1 MPKSLTPDAVPEYR
15 EAVPATVPWRELA
28 LFVGITFLGIT
39 AVALAWA
46 AFGEFDD
53 ESDALLFGG
62 VGMFTPAAGLVLTA
76 VITGDIRTPRRW
88 LASTGLIP
96 ATPWRRHVAYLA
108 IGLALPLLL
117 LALTLGI
124 GVVAGVYEP
133 GRPFPFDAL
142 AAELT
147 ANLLTFLP
155 LLVLMFGE
163 EWGWGYLLP
172 RLLPLGVWPGVLL
185 SGLIWGLFHAP
196 LTLQGYLY
204 PNLPGLLGT
213 LLFTV
218 GSVLL
223 GCLMAWIRMESGSLW
238 PAVALHGSSN
248 LLANPIPAVI
258 GTATDPANA
267 NVHTS
272 LPGSWP
278 SWIAMAIVI
287 GALALTGRYRWK

>member
-1 MPKSLTPDAVPEYR
+1 MPAGADGREHGAHTHPRKVITVPNPLPHTTTPEYR
-15 EAVPATVPWRELA
+15 ETVPASVPWRELA
-28 LFVGITFLGIT
+28 LFVAITFVGIT
-39 AVALAWA
+39 AVAVAWTS
-46 AFGEFDD
+46 FGDLND

-62 VGMFTPAAGLVLTA
+62 IGMFTPAAGLVLTA
-76 VITGDIRTPRRW
+76 VITGAIRTPRRW

-96 ATPWRRHVAYLA
+96 TTPWRRHVAYLA
-108 IGLALPLLL
+108 IGLALPLVL

-124 GVVAGVYEP
+124 GVAAGVYQISQ
-133 GRPFPFDAL
+133 PFPFGAL
-142 AAELT
+142 AEEL
-147 ANLLTFLP
+147 AVNLLTFLP

-172 RLLPLGVWPGVLL
+172 RLLPLGIWPGVLL

-223 GCLMAWIRMESGSLW
+223 GCLMA
-238 PAVALHGSSN
+238 
-248 LLANPIPAVI
+248 
-258 GTATDPANA
+258 
-267 NVHTS
+267 
-272 LPGSWP
+272 
-278 SWIAMAIVI
+278 
-287 GALALTGRYRWK
+287 